1 MVQIKEDVGC
11 TVIYFHA
18 NLMAIIFL
26 QTYVNKRRRNIE
38 ISFAICILQFAI
50 KARIEIKNFKE
61 KILLFVKVLI
71 FQ

>member
-38 ISFAICILQFAI
+38 ISFTICIFSLRL
-50 KARIEIKNFKE
+50 KPELKL
-61 KILLFVKVLI
+61 KILKSERKSYSSF
-71 FQ
+71 